1 MSLKQRIHEHLL
13 VEKEKNQEFR
23 ILENKIVKS
32 HLLTL
37 EKIDDSDEL
46 FESFISKVSMFQKR
60 NFSTSVLKE
69 NVDDTIGILKSLFG
83 DPDDSFYEELKSRLA
98 DNIVNDLK
106 IDEEFKDCVRSEITS
121 TPNEEISQLMSDK
134 DFISEKITRSYVEC
148 FEDRVLATGID
159 QELGTAGVELR
170 AAISKSINDDGF
182 RQNLSGKISGQISDT
197 LEQIKQRDEKVADE
211 IRTTV
216 IGR

>member
-197 LEQIKQRDEKVADE
+197 LEQIKQRNEKLADK
-211 IRTTV
+211 IRTAV
-216 IGR
+216 IGK

>member
-13 VEKEKNQEFR
+13 IEKEKNQEFR

-197 LEQIKQRDEKVADE
+197 LEQIKQRNEKLADK
-211 IRTTV
+211 IRTAV
-216 IGR
+216 IGK

>member
-37 EKIDDSDEL
+37 EKIYDSDEL

-197 LEQIKQRDEKVADE
+197 LEQIKQRNEKLADK
-211 IRTTV
+211 IRTAV
-216 IGR
+216 IGK